1 MIKLSSVKTRS
12 QGQKYAR
19 VNVAT
24 TIIVQE
30 YTSQRLNAKSEKVR
44 MQIRQIMSTISK
56 SIEKEDQYDKQ
67 YIPHGDLTAEIV

>member
-1 MIKLSSVKTRS
+1 M
-12 QGQKYAR
+12 
-19 VNVAT
+19 AT

-67 YIPHGDLTAEIV
+67 YIPHRDLTAEIV